1 MRQFIISEN
10 TMQKTSFR
18 NHQVKRFSSQRSTRR
33 KPENQPTRVIL
44 FNKPYDVLPQ
54 FTDEAGRKTLKEF
67 IPVQGVYAAGRLDR
81 DSEGLLVLTNNGAL
95 QARLTQPGKRTG
107 KIYYVQVE
115 GFPTQ
120 DAIEALRNGVTLNDG
135 PTLPAGAE
143 LVDEPA
149 WLWPRNPPIRER
161 KSIPTMKHC
170 CKNVVILMPEPVA
183 EPALNGLRLNLRIV
197 SIVMFNF
204 ASYLTIGLPLAVLPG
219 YVHDVM
225 GFSAFW
231 AGLVISLQYF
241 ATLLSR
247 PHAGRYAD
255 SLGPKKIV
263 VFGLC
268 GCFLSGLG
276 YLTAG
281 LTASLPVISLLLLCL
296 GRVILGI
303 GQSFAG
309 TGSTLWGVGVVGS
322 LHIGRV
328 ISWNGIV
335 TYGAMAMGAPLG
347 VVFYHWGGLQAL
359 ALIIMGVAL
368 VAILLAIPRPTV
380 KASLLVFTG
389 VRFTFRF
396 LEVFHGDHADQVEFV
411 INHQRFFNAFFVHF
425 CQHHFTGF
433 TFTHGDQTL
442 FRRHVNANRLVQVGN
457 KTHVTTGDNTH
468 QFVFFGN
475 DRIARKTVTLG
486 QFFHFAQRPCRTA
499 SARLVPSSI

>member
-1 MRQFIISEN
+1 
-10 TMQKTSFR
+10 
-18 NHQVKRFSSQRSTRR
+18 
-33 KPENQPTRVIL
+33 
-44 FNKPYDVLPQ
+44 
-54 FTDEAGRKTLKEF
+54 
-67 IPVQGVYAAGRLDR
+67 
-81 DSEGLLVLTNNGAL
+81 
-95 QARLTQPGKRTG
+95 
-107 KIYYVQVE
+107 
-115 GFPTQ
+115 
-120 DAIEALRNGVTLNDG
+120 
-135 PTLPAGAE
+135 
-143 LVDEPA
+143 
-149 WLWPRNPPIRER
+149 
-161 KSIPTMKHC
+161 MKHC

-335 TYGAMAMGAPLG
+335 TYGAMALASAGFGVIATFITLFYDAKGWDGAAFALTLFSCAFVGTRLLFPNGINRIGGLNVAMICFSVEIIGLLLVGVATMPWMAKIGVLLAGAGFSLVFPALG
-347 VVFYHWGGLQAL
+347 VVAVKAVPQQNQGAAL
-359 ALIIMGVAL
+359 ATYTVFMDLSLGVTGPLAGLVMSWAGVPVIYLAAAGL
-368 VAILLAIPRPTV
+368 VAIALLLTWRLKKRPPEHV
-380 KASLLVFTG
+380 PEAAS
-389 VRFTFRF
+389 
-396 LEVFHGDHADQVEFV
+396 
-411 INHQRFFNAFFVHF
+411 
-425 CQHHFTGF
+425 
-433 TFTHGDQTL
+433 
-442 FRRHVNANRLVQVGN
+442 
-457 KTHVTTGDNTH
+457 
-468 QFVFFGN
+468 
-475 DRIARKTVTLG
+475 
-486 QFFHFAQRPCRTA
+486 
-499 SARLVPSSI
+499 SS